1 MISSSSN
8 LFQSNSLQERGYGT
22 CTHWVYKG
30 IHYMRNE
37 YNDVW
42 ECECSKYKCGEAWM
56 GKWIGIYLPG
66 EDRID
71 TTVAEPD
78 YEDVPPPLI
87 SGSDDECHRDMCD
100 CVTHGGSDDEY
111 HHDMCDCVTHGG

>member
-1 MISSSSN
+1 
-8 LFQSNSLQERGYGT
+8 
-22 CTHWVYKG
+22 
-30 IHYMRNE
+30 
-37 YNDVW
+37 
-42 ECECSKYKCGEAWM
+42 M